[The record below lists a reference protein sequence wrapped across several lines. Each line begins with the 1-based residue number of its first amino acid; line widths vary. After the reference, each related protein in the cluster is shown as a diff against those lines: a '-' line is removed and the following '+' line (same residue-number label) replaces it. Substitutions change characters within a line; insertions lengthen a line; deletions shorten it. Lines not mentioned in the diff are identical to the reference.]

1 MNGLYKEVDG
11 WVVGRDRVGSREVW
25 AAGGGLYFSQGHRL
39 EYCVFI
45 KWQKQTQFTAQ
56 NKAVIDTLTAA
67 WNHTPYR
74 AVGTG
79 QATQAKAWPILAI
92 IARPALIIPA

>member
-45 KWQKQTQFTAQ
+45 K
-56 NKAVIDTLTAA
+56 
-67 WNHTPYR
+67 
-74 AVGTG
+74 
-79 QATQAKAWPILAI
+79 
-92 IARPALIIPA
+92 